1 MSFPPVTDQRITFG
15 NDSLPDSITLPQQ
28 KFTLNCHDDILNTL
42 NGSAALGALG
52 KRLTLVLTHLCAHG
66 RTSVVKGVQGN
77 NNHGWRRTP
86 MGGNNGSHY
95 YLWWAPG
102 NRPPGKIPFEPIP
115 FNFFAGNKAPR

>member
-1 MSFPPVTDQRITFG
+1 MSDQKLTFS
-15 NDSLPDSITLPQQ
+15 NDSFYGAVTLPHQ
-28 KFTLNCHDDILNTL
+28 KFTLNCHDDILATL
-42 NGSAALGALG
+42 NGNASVNALG

-95 YLWWAPG
+95 YLWWAQETATPVKSISG
-102 NRPPGKIPFEPIP
+102 QSQSI
-115 FNFFAGNKAPR
+115 FFTGNKAPR